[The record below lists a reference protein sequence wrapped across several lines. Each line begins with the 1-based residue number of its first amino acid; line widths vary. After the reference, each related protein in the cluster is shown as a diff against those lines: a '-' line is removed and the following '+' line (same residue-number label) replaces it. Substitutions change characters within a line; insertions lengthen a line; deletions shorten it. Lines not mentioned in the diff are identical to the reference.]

1 MIADPQNIETDVLI
15 VGACIFLEISI
26 AGDFIDTLITRTQ
39 NICVGD
45 PFDPET
51 EIGAVGSMAH
61 IEKVLYYFG
70 IGQ

>member
-45 PFDPET
+45 PSGGYMFCFPNWEED
-51 EIGAVGSMAH
+51 I
-61 IEKVLYYFG
+61 
-70 IGQ
+70 